1 MNKTLIN
8 DKYLLSDILFE
19 CKCVLYFIDV
29 SKTASFNYIR
39 NINKKKNTKI
49 YTIKVI
55 VLNKSDLISEVNED
69 ELNQFAIDAKI
80 NNIIKVS
87 LLTNTNYVQL
97 LDKIY
102 TIVYESIYD
111 FEVNP
116 IYDIAQENQFYY
128 TQKEKPVPLNILV
141 LGSSEIGKTCL
152 VRRYIKDSFNE
163 HTLESIGMDFA
174 SKYIKFGWNI

>member
-1 MNKTLIN
+1 M
-8 DKYLLSDILFE
+8 
-19 CKCVLYFIDV
+19 
-29 SKTASFNYIR
+29 
-39 NINKKKNTKI
+39 
-49 YTIKVI
+49 
-55 VLNKSDLISEVNED
+55 ISEVNED

-87 LLTNTNYVQL
+87 LLTNTNYVQP

-141 LGSSEIGKTCL
+141 LGRL
-152 VRRYIKDSFNE
+152 V
-163 HTLESIGMDFA
+163 
-174 SKYIKFGWNI
+174 